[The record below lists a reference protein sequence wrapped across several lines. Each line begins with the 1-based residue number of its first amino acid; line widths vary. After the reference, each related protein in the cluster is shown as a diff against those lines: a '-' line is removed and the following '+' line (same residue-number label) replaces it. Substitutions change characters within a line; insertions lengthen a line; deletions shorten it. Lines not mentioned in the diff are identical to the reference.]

1 MLRTWSVSMTKI
13 VICGIAGRMCG
24 RIANLAAEAD
34 DMEIVGGV
42 ESPGNPAV
50 GRDLGEFIG
59 TSHTGRHVVEDL
71 ESVIGSADVVVAFTA
86 PPEGT
91 LGAARI
97 AAGSGKAMVV
107 GTTGFTNDQLSEFR
121 KILEPV
127 PCVFAP
133 SFSVGVTALI
143 KLVEE
148 AARIMG
154 DQYDV
159 EIVEAHHHFKAD
171 APSGT
176 ALVLAEAAARGLDR
190 NLEEVGLYGR
200 HGDVGARTKEEI
212 GIHAVRAGD
221 LAGEHTV
228 MFGGTG
234 EMIQFVHR
242 AQSRDSYATG
252 VIRAI
257 RFVRQ
262 AESGMYDMKDVL
274 GIG

>member
-1 MLRTWSVSMTKI
+1 MTKI

-24 RIANLAAEAD
+24 RIAHLAAESD
-34 DMEIVGGV
+34 DLEIIGGV
-42 ESPGNPAV
+42 ESTGNPAV
-50 GRDLGEFIG
+50 GRDIGEFLG
-59 TSHTGRHVVEDL
+59 TGPTGRHVVDDL
-71 ESVIGSADVVVAFTA
+71 QSVVGSADVIVAFTA

-91 LGAARI
+91 LDAARI
-97 AAGSGKAMVV
+97 AAESGRPMVV
-107 GTTGFTNDQLSEFR
+107 GTTGFTGEQLREFTQT
-121 KILEPV
+121 LAPV

-133 SFSVGVTALI
+133 SFSIGVTALI

-176 ALVLAEAAARGLDR
+176 ALVLADAAARGLNR

-252 VIRAI
+252 VLRAI
-257 RFVRQ
+257 RYVVQ
-262 AESGMYDMKDVL
+262 AEPGMYDMKDVL